1 MHDSKM
7 STLLAQQKQMKTHR
21 SQVVF
26 VGQNTEM
33 NCLLSRGLN
42 VSSWVHKAIGK
53 TQVFTAFY
61 TVEMGLDRDVKRFQ
75 VSDNAGI
82 LRIIGTQLEDAG
94 TYSCKALYSEE
105 AGSQIL
111 EEVIDLVV
119 LGEFS

>member
-7 STLLAQQKQMKTHR
+7 STLLAQQKQVKTDR

-42 VSSWVHKAIGK
+42 VSSWVYKAIGK
-53 TQVFTAFY
+53 TQVFTLY
-61 TVEMGLDRDVKRFQ
+61 TVEMGLDRDVERFQ
-75 VSDNAGI
+75 VSDKADI
-82 LRIIGTQLEDAG
+82 LRIIHTQLEDAG
-94 TYSCKALYSEE
+94 MYSCKALYSEV
-105 AGSQIL
+105 AGRQIL
-111 EEVIDLVV
+111 EEVMDLVV